1 MCLQRRVYFT
11 SVGTEQTTNPPES
24 TRDTMSTILEFS
36 TIKQIGA
43 VLIAVVI
50 VLAAGTVVGQAP
62 AIFGADVATDPEAS
76 IEFSDQSSDGTSVT
90 IDTVSLS
97 DGGFVVVTNDDTIV
111 GVSEYLESG
120 THENVTVEQRDGE
133 KVEMVGQLTATAHQ
147 DTTGSETFVSEAEAS
162 EDEEIDEHDR
172 PYTDGGYPVSDTA
185 TVTASERPDQ
195 NESTSFV
202 VESVDAPESATANGS
217 VEVTTEIRN
226 PNEFDDRQHVDFRL
240 DGQLIERQVLSLD
253 ADETRELNVTVSLDG
268 VEPGAHIYGIY
279 TNDDGALGELQV
291 NPDDA
296 SVTVSE
302 VDSDRI
308 VANATLTVDGFLAV
322 EAAGNGTETGTDNET
337 DNDTETETGNETDND
352 TETEPETE
360 ILGTSEALESGDH
373 ENVSIDLEEPL
384 EDGETV
390 SVVVYE
396 GNVDDLENAS
406 AYSVGDERIEQT
418 VVVGEELDAGSD
430 GEESEGVESDDG
442 GDGSNTASG
451 TDNGTEAADADD

>member
-1 MCLQRRVYFT
+1 
-11 SVGTEQTTNPPES
+11 
-24 TRDTMSTILEFS
+24 MSTILEFS

-62 AIFGADVATDPEAS
+62 AIFGADVASDPEAS
-76 IEFSDQSSDGTSVT
+76 IEFPDQSSDGTSVT
-90 IDTVSLS
+90 VDTVSLS
-97 DGGFVVVTNDDTIV
+97 DGGFVVVTNGDTIV
-111 GVSEYLESG
+111 GVSEHLESG
-120 THENVTVEQRDGE
+120 THENVTVEQRDDE
-133 KVEMVGQLTATAHQ
+133 EVEMIGQLTATAHQ
-147 DTTGSETFVSEAEAS
+147 DTTDSGTFVSEAEAA

-240 DGQLIERQVLSLD
+240 DGQLIERQVLSLG
-253 ADETRELNVTVSLDG
+253 ADETRELNVTVDLDG
-268 VEPGAHIYGIY
+268 VEPGEHIYGIY
-279 TNDDGALGELQV
+279 TSDDGALGELQV
-291 NPDDA
+291 DPDDA
-296 SVTVSE
+296 SVTVRE
-302 VDSDRI
+302 VDSDRV

-322 EAAGNGTETGTDNET
+322 EAVENETST
-337 DNDTETETGNETDND
+337 DNDTVNESAADNDTGNESAADDDTGDDND
-352 TETEPETE
+352 TETEPESEPE
-360 ILGTSEALESGDH
+360 ILGTSESLESGDH

-396 GNVDDLENAS
+396 GSVDDLENAS

-418 VVVGEELDAGSD
+418 VVVGEELDAGADDAES
-430 GEESEGVESDDG
+430 GESADTESADTE
-442 GDGSNTASG
+442 
-451 TDNGTEAADADD
+451 TDNSTEAPDTDD

>member
-1 MCLQRRVYFT
+1 
-11 SVGTEQTTNPPES
+11 
-24 TRDTMSTILEFS
+24 MSTILEFS

-43 VLIAVVI
+43 VMIAVVI

-76 IEFSDQSSDGTSVT
+76 IEFPDQSSDGTSVT

-97 DGGFVVVTNDDTIV
+97 EGGFVVVTNGDTIV

-120 THENVTVEQRDGE
+120 TYENVTVEQRDDE
-133 KVEMVGQLTATAHQ
+133 EVEMLGQLTATAHH
-147 DTTGSETFVSEAEAS
+147 DTTDSGTFVSEAEAA

-202 VESVDAPESATANGS
+202 VESVDAPETATANGS
-217 VEVTTEIRN
+217 VDITTEIRN

-240 DGQLIERQVLSLD
+240 DGQLIERQILSLD
-253 ADETRELNVTVSLDG
+253 ADETRELNVTVDLDG
-268 VEPGAHIYGIY
+268 VEPGEHIYGIY
-279 TNDDGALGELQV
+279 TSDDGALGELQV
-291 NPDDA
+291 DPDDA
-296 SVTVSE
+296 GVTVRE
-302 VDSDRI
+302 VDSDRV

-322 EAAGNGTETGTDNET
+322 EAVGTENESDA
-337 DNDTETETGNETDND
+337 DNDSGNESDADNDSGDDND
-352 TETEPETE
+352 TETEPEPEPE
-360 ILGTSEALESGDH
+360 ILGTSESLEPGDH

-418 VVVGEELDAGSD
+418 VVVGEELDAGADDAES
-430 GEESEGVESDDG
+430 GESADTESADAETGNS
-442 GDGSNTASG
+442 
-451 TDNGTEAADADD
+451 TEAPDMDD